1 MNLSERLT
9 AIEGHLEVLK
19 VDAENEYH
27 VALAA
32 IHAELAKLEAAVLA
46 KVADVKNTVKN
57 AAAKV

>member
-1 MNLSERLT
+1 MNLTERLT
-9 AIEGHLEVLK
+9 AIETHLEVLK
-19 VDAENEYH
+19 VDAENEYN

-32 IHAELAKLEAAVLA
+32 IQAELAKLEAAVLT